1 MSEFIDNKDKKGEDM
16 ILPDGKITE
25 EIGISAYIR
34 YIIEKHRQFVLPR
47 STDDVGTL
55 EYICAHSDF

>member
-1 MSEFIDNKDKKGEDM
+1 MNEFIDNKDKKAEDM
-16 ILPDGKITE
+16 ILPDEIETE
-25 EIGISAYIR
+25 QIGISKYIR
-34 YIIEKHRQFVLPR
+34 YIIEKHREFVLPR